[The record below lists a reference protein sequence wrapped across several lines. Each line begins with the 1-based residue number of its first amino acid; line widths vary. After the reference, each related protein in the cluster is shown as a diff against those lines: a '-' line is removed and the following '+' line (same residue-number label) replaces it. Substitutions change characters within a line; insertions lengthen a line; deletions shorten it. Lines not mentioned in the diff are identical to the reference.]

1 MVQRSTV
8 VLLFLEDGSW
18 PLPNNEKKE
27 GDSLEI
33 GQLQMPGFPSS

>member
-1 MVQRSTV
+1 MNGTT
-8 VLLFLEDGSW
+8 FDCGFEDGSW